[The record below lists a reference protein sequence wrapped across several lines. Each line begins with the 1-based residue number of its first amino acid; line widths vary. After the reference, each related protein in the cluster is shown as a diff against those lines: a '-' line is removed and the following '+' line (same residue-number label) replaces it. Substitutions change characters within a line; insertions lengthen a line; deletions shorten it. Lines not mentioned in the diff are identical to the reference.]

1 MQRTWD
7 AEFSKENSSSRQ
19 FTNCILYE
27 VLIQSFNSNEV
38 HFLANEKGCEYVH
51 EGTSWISL
59 QRQSHA
65 VHLQGGLW
73 LHKPFNSHG

>member
-7 AEFSKENSSSRQ
+7 AEFSKENSSSRL

-38 HFLANEKGCEYVH
+38 HFLAHEKGCEYVH
-51 EGTSWISL
+51 VGTL
-59 QRQSHA
+59 
-65 VHLQGGLW
+65 
-73 LHKPFNSHG
+73 